1 MSHIEALMLSLV
13 LYSGPISR
21 FQALFL
27 PCRLSFSPPG
37 SLFRVIFKLYF
48 SLPRSI
54 FSVQDLFLASHSGS
68 LSRHQA
74 LFPVRRLLFSR
85 YIQALN
91 LESRLAFFR
100 TGSLSRLAMQPLLG
114 LHREDNS
121 GSWAILLWRLKH
133 QRFVLECSVGHKT
146 HCILI

>member
-1 MSHIEALMLSLV
+1 MFNVSRKESLSHIEALMLSLV

-114 LHREDNS
+114 AS
-121 GSWAILLWRLKH
+121 P
-133 QRFVLECSVGHKT
+133 
-146 HCILI
+146 